1 MNFSQ
6 LLKSIRMEKGFS
18 QKEIAEKL
26 GVSQPSY
33 AQYEPGKRNPKAET
47 IKKIADALGVSIEEI
62 NPDLGN
68 LSMEIVKKEIARQ
81 MKEIIDSTELS
92 VTEKQQKITEL
103 ENIHLSI
110 GERLHLNEEKQ
121 LKELGN
127 TFVSLNQNGKEL
139 MLSFGNMLFKDEKY
153 RDEMIHPS
161 KIKDIPQD

>member
-33 AQYEPGKRNPKAET
+33 AQYENGKRNPKAET

-81 MKEIIDSTELS
+81 MKEIIDSTDLS

>member
-1 MNFSQ
+1 
-6 LLKSIRMEKGFS
+6 
-18 QKEIAEKL
+18 
-26 GVSQPSY
+26 
-33 AQYEPGKRNPKAET
+33 
-47 IKKIADALGVSIEEI
+47 
-62 NPDLGN
+62 
-68 LSMEIVKKEIARQ
+68 MEIVKKEIARQ